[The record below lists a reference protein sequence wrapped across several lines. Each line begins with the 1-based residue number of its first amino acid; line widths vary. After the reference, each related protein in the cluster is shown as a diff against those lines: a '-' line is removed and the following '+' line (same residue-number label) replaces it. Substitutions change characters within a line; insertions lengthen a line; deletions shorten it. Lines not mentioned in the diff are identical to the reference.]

1 MTEKFCLRWNDFE
14 ANISGALQE
23 LRDDKD
29 FFDVT
34 VACEDEQIQAHKV
47 ILSACSPFFRS
58 VLKRNPHEHPLLYLK
73 GIHYRELLAIVTFMY
88 HGEVNVA
95 QDELNTF
102 LAAAED
108 LKVKGLTQHNNPSQ
122 SRRNSDAREKA
133 AVPVTKEKDP
143 RVGERLDLPKLQKKT
158 RLPPPV
164 VHVQRDQ
171 NEDEVQ
177 EVLQASVKSEPMGQA
192 AEVGEFQE
200 EEGAMV
206 VAGYGDD
213 YGEYGEEYNEQVYGG
228 GGGVDPTTDNREVDE
243 MVTQMMSKHENPAT
257 GLSEFSCTVCHKV
270 MRTKRHMENHVETHI
285 EGLSHL
291 CDHCGKSFKTR
302 NSRDKHKYTYHRDT
316 GAEAWQ

>member
-34 VACEDEQIQAHKV
+34 VACEDDQIQAHKV

-58 VLKRNPHEHPLLYLK
+58 VLKRNPHQHPLLFLK
-73 GIHYRELLAIVTFMY
+73 GIHYRELLSIVTFMY

-95 QDELNTF
+95 QDELNSF

-122 SRRNSDAREKA
+122 SRRSSDAREKA
-133 AVPVTKEKDP
+133 AVPVSKEKDS
-143 RVGERLDLPKLQKKT
+143 RVGERLDLPKLQKKA

-164 VHVQRDQ
+164 VHLQRDQ
-171 NEDEVQ
+171 QEDEVE
-177 EVLQASVKSEPMGQA
+177 EVLQPSVKSEPMGQA
-192 AEVGEFQE
+192 GEVGDFQEEE

-213 YGEYGEEYNEQVYGG
+213 YGEYGEEYNGQVYG
-228 GGGVDPTTDNREVDE
+228 GGGVDPTTDNRGEMIDQFLSLFCNALEWLDE
-243 MVTQMMSKHENPAT
+243 YYASFE
-257 GLSEFSCTVCHKV
+257 TVAS
-270 MRTKRHMENHVETHI
+270 
-285 EGLSHL
+285 SHL
-291 CDHCGKSFKTR
+291 PPCLLQKWMR
-302 NSRDKHKYTYHRDT
+302 
-316 GAEAWQ
+316 W